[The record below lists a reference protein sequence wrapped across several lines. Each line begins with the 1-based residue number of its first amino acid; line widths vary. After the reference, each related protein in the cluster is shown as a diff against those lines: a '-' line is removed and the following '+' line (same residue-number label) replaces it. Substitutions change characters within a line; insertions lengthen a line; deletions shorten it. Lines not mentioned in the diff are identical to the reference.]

1 MLQSAVPAQ
10 SVTSVTNV
18 SDTEALSLNAEQA
31 AQWRKTHRALS
42 IERTLLI
49 QTMAAIV
56 VVMVVGLITQ
66 SLVSLKSAAYGA
78 MAVLLP
84 ATVFAF
90 GVIRVVRGHDGVAAV
105 SLMRLAIWEGV
116 KVVFTIGILCLAPV
130 LLGPAVSWFAL
141 LIGFLFVLK
150 SYWFALW
157 WQSRK

>member
-10 SVTSVTNV
+10 SVIFVTNV

-31 AQWRKTHRALS
+31 AQWRKTHRVLS

-66 SLVSLKSAAYGA
+66 SLVSLKFVAYGA

-130 LLGPAVSWFAL
+130 LLGPAVR
-141 LIGFLFVLK
+141 FLYLSVLHK
-150 SYWFALW
+150 SFLPP
-157 WQSRK
+157 